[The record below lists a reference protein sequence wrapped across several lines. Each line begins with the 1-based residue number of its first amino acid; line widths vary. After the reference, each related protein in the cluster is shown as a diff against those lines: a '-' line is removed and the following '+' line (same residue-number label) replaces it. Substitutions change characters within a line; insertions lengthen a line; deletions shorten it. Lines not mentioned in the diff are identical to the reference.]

1 MVAGGFALGLALN
14 ESGLAENVIKS
25 IPFGNWSPVAIL
37 LASGVICY
45 ILSNFIS
52 NTATAALL
60 VPILAVVCKGM
71 GGALDSIGGTPTVLI
86 GIAIAKDWLRHP
98 FAQWSMAVVM
108 AGAFGNFIDRAF
120 IGYVTDMVDTLFMN
134 FAVYNFADICV
145 VLGILALAIYI
156 IFFYEKC
163 EGKKAHGHSDDQ
175 G

>member
-1 MVAGGFALGLALN
+1 MRKKLPLFLTAAALVVVDQITKVLTRAFIPLGEKLTLVPHVVGLTYVQNTGAAFSSFSGGTKLLALL
-14 ESGLAENVIKS
+14 SLVI
-25 IPFGNWSPVAIL
+25 
-37 LASGVICY
+37 
-45 ILSNFIS
+45 
-52 NTATAALL
+52 
-60 VPILAVVCKGM
+60 
-71 GGALDSIGGTPTVLI
+71 TVLI

-163 EGKKAHGHSDDQ
+163 EGKKTHGHSNDQ

>member
-1 MVAGGFALGLALN
+1 MRKKLPLFLTAAALVVVDQITKVLTRAFIPLGEKLTLVPHVVGLTYVQNTGAAFSSFSGGTKLLALL
-14 ESGLAENVIKS
+14 SLVI
-25 IPFGNWSPVAIL
+25 
-37 LASGVICY
+37 
-45 ILSNFIS
+45 
-52 NTATAALL
+52 TA
-60 VPILAVVCKGM
+60 
-71 GGALDSIGGTPTVLI
+71 LI
-86 GIAIAKDWLRHP
+86 GIAIAKDWLRYP

>member
-1 MVAGGFALGLALN
+1 MRKKLPLFLTAAALVVVDQITKVLTRAFIPLGETRTLVPHVVGLTYVQNTGAAFSSFSGGTKLLALL
-14 ESGLAENVIKS
+14 SLVI
-25 IPFGNWSPVAIL
+25 
-37 LASGVICY
+37 
-45 ILSNFIS
+45 
-52 NTATAALL
+52 
-60 VPILAVVCKGM
+60 
-71 GGALDSIGGTPTVLI
+71 TVLI

-120 IGYVTDMVDTLFMN
+120 LGYVTDMVDTLFMN

>member
-1 MVAGGFALGLALN
+1 M
-14 ESGLAENVIKS
+14 
-25 IPFGNWSPVAIL
+25 
-37 LASGVICY
+37 
-45 ILSNFIS
+45 
-52 NTATAALL
+52 
-60 VPILAVVCKGM
+60 
-71 GGALDSIGGTPTVLI
+71 LI
-86 GIAIAKDWLRHP
+86 GIAIAKDWLHHP

-145 VLGILALAIYI
+145 VLGILALAVYI

-163 EGKKAHGHSDDQ
+163 EGKRANCHSDDQ

>member
-1 MVAGGFALGLALN
+1 MQFVFYVIFVVLVVAADQLTKALVVANIPLGGHVDFLPGFLDFTYLRNTGAAFSSFSGGTKLLALL
-14 ESGLAENVIKS
+14 SLVI
-25 IPFGNWSPVAIL
+25 
-37 LASGVICY
+37 
-45 ILSNFIS
+45 
-52 NTATAALL
+52 
-60 VPILAVVCKGM
+60 
-71 GGALDSIGGTPTVLI
+71 TVLI

>member
-1 MVAGGFALGLALN
+1 MVGLTYVQNTGAAFSSFSGGTKLLALL
-14 ESGLAENVIKS
+14 SLVI
-25 IPFGNWSPVAIL
+25 
-37 LASGVICY
+37 
-45 ILSNFIS
+45 
-52 NTATAALL
+52 
-60 VPILAVVCKGM
+60 
-71 GGALDSIGGTPTVLI
+71 TVLI

-98 FAQWSMAVVM
+98 FAQWSMALVM

-163 EGKKAHGHSDDQ
+163 EGKKIHGHSDDQ

>member
-1 MVAGGFALGLALN
+1 MRKKLPLFLTAAALVVVDQITKVLTRAFISLGETLTLVPHVVGLTYVQNTGAAFSSFSGGTKLLALL
-14 ESGLAENVIKS
+14 SLVI
-25 IPFGNWSPVAIL
+25 
-37 LASGVICY
+37 
-45 ILSNFIS
+45 
-52 NTATAALL
+52 
-60 VPILAVVCKGM
+60 
-71 GGALDSIGGTPTVLI
+71 TVLI

>member
-1 MVAGGFALGLALN
+1 MRKKLPLFLTAAALVVVDQITKVLTRAFIPLGEKLTLVPHVVGLTYVQNTGAAFSSFSGGTKLLALL
-14 ESGLAENVIKS
+14 SLVI
-25 IPFGNWSPVAIL
+25 
-37 LASGVICY
+37 
-45 ILSNFIS
+45 
-52 NTATAALL
+52 
-60 VPILAVVCKGM
+60 
-71 GGALDSIGGTPTVLI
+71 TVLI

-163 EGKKAHGHSDDQ
+163 EGKKAHGHSDNQ

>member
-1 MVAGGFALGLALN
+1 
-14 ESGLAENVIKS
+14 
-25 IPFGNWSPVAIL
+25 
-37 LASGVICY
+37 
-45 ILSNFIS
+45 
-52 NTATAALL
+52 
-60 VPILAVVCKGM
+60 
-71 GGALDSIGGTPTVLI
+71 
-86 GIAIAKDWLRHP
+86 
-98 FAQWSMAVVM
+98 MAVVM

-163 EGKKAHGHSDDQ
+163 EGKKTHGHSDDQ

>member
-1 MVAGGFALGLALN
+1 MRKKLPLFLTAAALVAVDQITKVLTRAFIPLGETLALVPHVVGLTYVQN
-14 ESGLAENVIKS
+14 TGAAFSSFSGGTK
-25 IPFGNWSPVAIL
+25 L
-37 LASGVICY
+37 LALLSLVI
-45 ILSNFIS
+45 
-52 NTATAALL
+52 
-60 VPILAVVCKGM
+60 
-71 GGALDSIGGTPTVLI
+71 TVLI

-163 EGKKAHGHSDDQ
+163 EGKKAHGHSDAQ

>member
-1 MVAGGFALGLALN
+1 MRKKLPLFLTAAALVVVDQITKVLTRAFIPLGEKLTLVPHVVGLTYVQNTGAAFSSFSGGTKLLALL
-14 ESGLAENVIKS
+14 SLVI
-25 IPFGNWSPVAIL
+25 
-37 LASGVICY
+37 
-45 ILSNFIS
+45 
-52 NTATAALL
+52 
-60 VPILAVVCKGM
+60 
-71 GGALDSIGGTPTVLI
+71 TVLI
-86 GIAIAKDWLRHP
+86 SIAIAKDWLRHP